1 MKSSRSLVEFDLD
14 DSGVFLL
21 TIHPPLDRVHHKSQ
35 LARRKFLFEAQLE
48 TTAVA
53 GCLTNYLMLI

>member
-1 MKSSRSLVEFDLD
+1 MTPAF
-14 DSGVFLL
+14 FCLL
-21 TIHPPLDRVHHKSQ
+21 FIPLDRVHPRLQ
-35 LARRKFLFEAQLE
+35 LARCKFLFEAQLE